1 VAVILHQNLFD
12 WQDVESSSDLSR
24 LQLVLRHIPD
34 EEIVSALERQRGR
47 GRDTYPIRP
56 MWNALLAGIVFQH
69 PTMES
74 LLRELRRNAELRA
87 VCGFN
92 VIHGASAV
100 PTSWAMSRFLRNV
113 IKVQEEIEKGFEL
126 LVEGARELLPGFG
139 EHLAF
144 DGKAIQSFST
154 GKKSKKSKK
163 CSDPDA
169 DWGYKSYRGVDKGG
183 RPWEKIKKWFGYQLH
198 LIVDSEY
205 EIPVAYE
212 IQRASTSEVSRIMP
226 MIRKLEKEHPDLVK
240 ASKVL
245 MADRGLDS
253 GEVNRELWDR
263 YRIKAVIDTRS
274 LWEDEKKEQGRDPE
288 KEITRVIDPDRV
300 DTIVYTE
307 RGSVRCICPD
317 SGQERKMAFWGF
329 EAQRDSLKYR
339 CPAAAR
345 GFICTGRAECEKMAP
360 HGPTGTGRIVR
371 VPLDFNRRIFTPIPR
386 DTPTWNRL

>member
-1 VAVILHQNLFD
+1 MSVILHQNLFD
-12 WQDVESSSDLSR
+12 RQDLESSSDLSR
-24 LQLVLRHIPD
+24 LRLVLRHIPD
-34 EEIVSALERQRGR
+34 EEFVSAQKRQRGR
-47 GRDTYPIRP
+47 GRNAYPIRP

-100 PTSWAMSRFLRNV
+100 PSSWAISRFLRNV
-113 IKVQEEIEKGFEL
+113 IKVQEEIGKRFEL
-126 LVEGARELLPGFG
+126 LVEDARELLPGFG

-144 DGKAIQSFST
+144 DG
-154 GKKSKKSKK
+154 
-163 CSDPDA
+163 
-169 DWGYKSYRGVDKGG
+169 
-183 RPWEKIKKWFGYQLH
+183 
-198 LIVDSEY
+198 
-205 EIPVAYE
+205 
-212 IQRASTSEVSRIMP
+212 
-226 MIRKLEKEHPDLVK
+226 K

-345 GFICTGRAECEKMAP
+345 GFTCTGRAECGKMAP
-360 HGPTGTGRIVR
+360 HHPTGTGRIVR